1 MKNKLT
7 FKNIHTMVG
16 PDAEIRGDI
25 KLKEGFI
32 IYGKVYGSISTA
44 GDIRIGKTGSVYGDI
59 NANNIHIGG
68 QVFGNI
74 RVKGRAELGKY
85 STLDGDLVYKILYI
99 EQGAKFQGQ
108 CTILDEKDNHGESS

>member
-32 IYGKVYGSISTA
+32 IYGRVYGSISTA

-68 QVFGNI
+68 QVFGNV
-74 RVKGRAELGKY
+74 RVEGRAELGKY
-85 STLDGDLVYKILYI
+85 STLDGDLIYKILYI

-108 CTILDEKDNHGESS
+108 CTILDEKEIHRESS

>member
-32 IYGKVYGSISTA
+32 IYGRVYGSISTA

-68 QVFGNI
+68 QVFGNV
-74 RVKGRAELGKY
+74 RVEGRAELGKY
-85 STLDGDLVYKILYI
+85 STLDGDLIYKHLYI
-99 EQGAKFQGQ
+99 EQGARFQGQ
-108 CTILDEKDNHGESS
+108 CTILDEKDNHGES